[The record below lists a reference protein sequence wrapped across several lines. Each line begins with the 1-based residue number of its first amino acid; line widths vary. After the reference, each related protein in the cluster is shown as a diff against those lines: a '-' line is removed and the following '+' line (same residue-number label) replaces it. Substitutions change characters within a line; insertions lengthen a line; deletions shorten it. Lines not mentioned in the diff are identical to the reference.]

1 VTTTP
6 DEELAG
12 PGIVRLT
19 LLAFKHGRGGHLA
32 SVVFEWQEDF
42 RIEAGRGEPGL
53 HNIRLVVEYVMVVD
67 DSVETE
73 ILVEA
78 LRPMGAETQDIPKT
92 TRQRLMQEARRLA
105 HEEGRLLG
113 HEEGRRLGHE
123 EGRREGR
130 LEVAAR
136 ALAKGT
142 PPAEVAELTGL
153 TLEEVLELTH

>member
-1 VTTTP
+1 MTTTP

-105 HEEGRLLG
+105 HEEGR
-113 HEEGRRLGHE
+113 RLGHE